1 MNLALFVIALVRVT
15 DRKRVRR
22 AYKRFVSANLSR
34 LKELDIDKKNE
45 KGKVV
50 RKGNKMFNNEKFI
63 ELKGSH
69 FDRDMKKD
77 FVNYFSSVHGFE
89 IYYIKINNKELTD
102 DICKDVSTVFNY
114 TLKKALEFFIN
125 HRYLPSEHCNLQ
137 LDERNEKTDKKHFL
151 EQYLNTEFVGGGTED
166 CSFSV
171 SYFDSS
177 QNRLV
182 QVADVFAN
190 FFYSYLVT
198 GQYNEQIDMLKD
210 KGIIKFIF
218 EFPLDSTSKGV
229 D

>member
-1 MNLALFVIALVRVT
+1 MNI
-15 DRKRVRR
+15 
-22 AYKRFVSANLSR
+22 Y
-34 LKELDIDKKNE
+34 IDE
-45 KGKVV
+45 S
-50 RKGNKMFNNEKFI
+50 
-63 ELKGSH
+63 GS
-69 FDRDMKKD
+69 
-77 FVNYFSSVHGFE
+77 
-89 IYYIKINNKELTD
+89 INN
-102 DICKDVSTVFNY
+102 
-114 TLKKALEFFIN
+114 
-125 HRYLPSEHCNLQ
+125 HSESQ
-137 LDERNEKTDKKHFL
+137 DF
-151 EQYLNTEFVGGGTED
+151 

-218 EFPLDSTSKGV
+218 EFPLDNTSKGV